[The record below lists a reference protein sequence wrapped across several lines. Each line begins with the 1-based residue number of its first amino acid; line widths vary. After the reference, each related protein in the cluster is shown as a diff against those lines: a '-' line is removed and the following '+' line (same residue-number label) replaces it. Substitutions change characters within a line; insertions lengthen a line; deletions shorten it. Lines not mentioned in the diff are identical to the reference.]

1 MEADVLD
8 KSTENRKVNHKRKM
22 QVDDDDAP
30 GVVEEA
36 DSAEVGGQDS
46 VAGQG
51 PGDGDHLGLLRALLH
66 VLLGPRLLGVGGRTV
81 RSLSTNILLGL
92 FDWESLRHGFPLLGP
107 LCRKGSAAG

>member
-51 PGDGDHLGLLRALLH
+51 PGEGYHLWLPSPLLH
-66 VLLGPRLLGVGGRTV
+66 VLLLLPRPLGIGGRVV
-81 RSLSTNILLGL
+81 RSHSTILL
-92 FDWESLRHGFPLLGP
+92 PGP
-107 LCRKGSAAG
+107 FHR

>member
-8 KSTENRKVNHKRKM
+8 KSTEIRKVNHKRKM

-51 PGDGDHLGLLRALLH
+51 PGDGNHLWLLSSLLH
-66 VLLGPRLLGVGGRTV
+66 VLLLPCPLGIGWRVV
-81 RSLSTNILLGL
+81 RSHSTILL
-92 FDWESLRHGFPLLGP
+92 PGP
-107 LCRKGSAAG
+107 FHR

>member
-22 QVDDDDAP
+22 QIDVDDAP
-30 GVVEEA
+30 GVVDEA

-51 PGDGDHLGLLRALLH
+51 PGDGNHLWLLSSLRH
-66 VLLGPRLLGVGGRTV
+66 VLLLPRPLGIGGRVV
-81 RSLSTNILLGL
+81 RSHSTILL
-92 FDWESLRHGFPLLGP
+92 PGP
-107 LCRKGSAAG
+107 FHR

>member
-8 KSTENRKVNHKRKM
+8 KSTEIREGKSQKKM

-36 DSAEVGGQDS
+36 DSAEVGGQGS

-51 PGDGDHLGLLRALLH
+51 PGDGDHLGLLRSLLH
-66 VLLGPRLLGVGGRTV
+66 VLLLPRPLGVGGRVV
-81 RSLSTNILLGL
+81 RSHSTILL
-92 FDWESLRHGFPLLGP
+92 PGP
-107 LCRKGSAAG
+107 FHR